1 MKQKVNKL
9 NSPVCFYTTKKMSIN
24 KFELKDY
31 HLNQYYFDSKFYPTK
46 FYKKIINL

>member
-1 MKQKVNKL
+1 MNQKVIKL
-9 NSPVCFYTTKKMSIN
+9 NSPVCFYAVKSMVII
-24 KFELKDY
+24 KFELKEY